1 MSAKSSPA
9 TPIWKEDPERTEKVF
24 RALTAGLGPRIRSLT
39 ASRVVKEGPLSLLR
53 VELDKVRRGDPTIVR
68 SVVPDACVL
77 ATDRFHIDIDMLP
90 RLARP
95 GTSKTRGENGPF
107 DRGPSDEERKREL
120 VSAFRKHRNTTG
132 IELHDNIYGR
142 SIRVLGFD
150 EGQWLLRTVFANG
163 VFDRARMGREI
174 EAYVLEGWWR

>member
-1 MSAKSSPA
+1 MSAKPSLT

-24 RALTAGLGPRIRSLT
+24 RALTTGLGPRIRSLT
-39 ASRVVKEGPLSLLR
+39 ASRVVKEGPLALLR

-68 SVVPDACVL
+68 SVVPGSCVL

-90 RLARP
+90 KLARP
-95 GTSKTRGENGPF
+95 GAKTHGENGPF
-107 DRGPSDEERKREL
+107 DRGPPDEERKREL
-120 VSAFRKHRNTTG
+120 VAALRKHRNTTG
-132 IELHDNIYGR
+132 AELHDNIYGR
-142 SIRVLGFD
+142 SIRILGFD

-163 VFDRARMGREI
+163 VFDRARVGREI